1 MESTNIL
8 GVANLLS
15 LRVVGKMLK
24 FYFHYKEN
32 HVPFLKKEL
41 LFCLK
46 KKEEK
51 NHSLFCFFLS
61 HQRGDAAGI
70 GHQVGP
76 EEVSVL

>member
-24 FYFHYKEN
+24 LYFHYKEN

-41 LFCLK
+41 LFCFK
-46 KKEEK
+46 KKK
-51 NHSLFCFFLS
+51 RKKKSFTFLLFPLP
-61 HQRGDAAGI
+61 AG
-70 GHQVGP
+70 
-76 EEVSVL
+76 

>member
-24 FYFHYKEN
+24 LYFHYKEN

-46 KKEEK
+46 KNKK
-51 NHSLFCFFLS
+51 NSLFCFFLS
-61 HQRGDAAGI
+61 HQWGDAAGI